1 MDRNSFRLFVLMG
14 VAGCG
19 KSSYGAT
26 IADRKNA
33 TFIDGDDFH
42 PPANIAKMSAGI
54 PLTDDDR
61 WPWLDAVAAQMI
73 IPSGIVFAGCSALR
87 KSYREYLASRA
98 GMPMHFIYLA
108 ADRAMIDKRMAS
120 RDGHFMPTSLIDSQF
135 AALEVPDDKEPSS
148 LIDINGSK
156 DAVISRII
164 TAIDSII

>member
-98 GMPMHFIYLA
+98 GMRLSILPRI
-108 ADRAMIDKRMAS
+108 
-120 RDGHFMPTSLIDSQF
+120 
-135 AALEVPDDKEPSS
+135 VP
-148 LIDINGSK
+148 
-156 DAVISRII
+156 
-164 TAIDSII
+164 